1 MAGQSS
7 STKNPQGK
15 AQATSGQGGSG
26 GSMAG
31 QSPSTKKPQGTPQ
44 ATSGQGG
51 SGGSMVGQSSSTK
64 NPQGKTQAISG
75 QGGSGAAMAGQSSST
90 KNPQGKAQATS
101 GQGGSRASMAGPS
114 FTTQKTQASPAKD
127 GSVTTGKDL
136 SASLFVIDLTD
147 DDAKFHPKWAQM
159 GIPRTWVYSQQ
170 DGDPFKPTLKTV
182 EPGSHDFDNCLN
194 FFRQSVRIPKLV
206 IKSIQRNQNPTLFN
220 MCDTYRK
227 MVLRREGRNPDMFD
241 DALERYLFHGTHCDT
256 AKKIAAS
263 GFNRSFAGS
272 ANAAAYGV
280 GTYFARNASYSD
292 RDSYTP
298 KDKDGYKTMILCKVT
313 VGTFA
318 LGVWDMRAPPAR
330 DDGRLHD
337 STVDYVSNP
346 DIFVAYNDAQAYP
359 EFIITYKRDDST

>member
-1 MAGQSS
+1 
-7 STKNPQGK
+7 
-15 AQATSGQGGSG
+15 
-26 GSMAG
+26 
-31 QSPSTKKPQGTPQ
+31 
-44 ATSGQGG
+44 
-51 SGGSMVGQSSSTK
+51 
-64 NPQGKTQAISG
+64 
-75 QGGSGAAMAGQSSST
+75 
-90 KNPQGKAQATS
+90 
-101 GQGGSRASMAGPS
+101 MAGPS
-114 FTTQKTQASPAKD
+114 FTIQKPQATPAKD

-136 SASLFVIDLTD
+136 SSSIFVIDLTG

-159 GIPRTWVYSQQ
+159 GIPRTWVYSKQ

-194 FFRQSVRIPKLV
+194 FFRQSVRIPRLV

-292 RDSYTP
+292 SDKYTP

-318 LGVWDMRAPPAR
+318 LGTWDMRAPPAR

-359 EFIITYKRDDST
+359 EFIITYKRDDAA